1 MSVTI
6 QDRLQFLQPLAQS
19 GLFTQ
24 IQRGLEKEGLRI
36 TPDAELAQSPHPE
49 RLGSTLTHPH
59 ITTDYSEALLEFIT
73 PVSTRLDDTL
83 DFLKDLHRF
92 SYQNMDEELIWP
104 ASMPCRLHGN
114 DSIPIAQYGT
124 SNSGT
129 MKSVYRQ
136 GLSWRYGRIMQ
147 SIAGLHY
154 NFSMPEQ
161 LWPALQHLQKND
173 QPMQD
178 FMSEQYFA
186 LIRNFRRYSW
196 LLLYLF
202 GASPT
207 VDKSFVED
215 REHPLEKLDDDTF
228 YLPYATSLR
237 MSGLGYQNNVQASL
251 KICFNSLE
259 NYVTTLTHAINTP
272 HADYEAIGV
281 KADNEYRQLNTN
293 ILQIENEYYSDIR
306 PKRVARSGERP
317 SQALTERGVEYIEV
331 RCIDLNPFESTGLN
345 KTQARF
351 VDTFLVFCLLENSPH
366 IPDDECLMLEDNHSA
381 IVNEGRKPGLMLNTP
396 DGAISREDWSHQLFD
411 QLIPVAELLDQGL
424 DNPEHKQALELYRQS
439 IDQPEK
445 TPSAQVLA
453 GVRKAGSFTRFSL
466 ELARQQAGELKQ
478 EQIDKARQALFSQ
491 LTDSSIQ
498 QQKDIE
504 QADSISFD
512 QFLAEYMAAQ
522 KQHS

>member
-6 QDRLQFLQPLAQS
+6 KDRLQFLQPLAQS

-24 IQRGLEKEGLRI
+24 IQRGLEKEGLRV
-36 TPDAELAQSPHPE
+36 TQDAELAKSPHPE
-49 RLGSTLTHPH
+49 RLGSALTHPH

-92 SYQNMDEELIWP
+92 SYQNMEGELIWP

-202 GASPT
+202 GASPA

-215 REHPLEKLDDDTF
+215 REHPLEELDQDTL

-251 KICFNSLE
+251 KICFNALD

-272 HADYEAIGV
+272 HSDYEDIGV
-281 KADNEYRQLNTN
+281 KAEGEYRQLNTN

-306 PKRVARSGERP
+306 PKRVTRSGERP
-317 SQALTERGVEYIEV
+317 SQALMERGVEYIEV

-345 KTQARF
+345 KAQARF
-351 VDTFLVFCLLENSPH
+351 VDTFLVYCLLENSPE
-366 IPDDECLMLEDNHSA
+366 ISDDECRMLEENHSV
-381 IVNEGRKPGLMLNTP
+381 IVNEGRKPGLLLQTP
-396 DGAISREDWSHQLFD
+396 QGNLSREAWSHQLFD
-411 QLIPVAELLDQGL
+411 QLSAVAELLDRGL
-424 DNPEHKQALELYRQS
+424 DTPEHQQALDLYRQS

-445 TPSAQVLA
+445 TPSAQVLSA
-453 GVRKAGSFTRFSL
+453 VKSAGSFLNFAT
-466 ELARQQAGELKQ
+466 EQAQHQAESLKQ
-478 EQIDKARQALFSQ
+478 ESLDKARQALFGQ
-491 LTDSSIQ
+491 LSDSSVQ
-498 QQKDIE
+498 QQADIE
-504 QADSISFD
+504 AADQISFD
-512 QFLAEYMAAQ
+512 QFLADYMAAQ
-522 KQHS
+522 KTT